1 MTWREKHLVSLVIGN
16 PMGIVLTVNGKTEST
31 HTVQVLTLSI
41 NPQSKDLVA
50 IG

>member
-1 MTWREKHLVSLVIGN
+1 VSLVIGN
-16 PMGIVLTVNGKTEST
+16 PMGIVLTVNGRPQST

-41 NPQSKDLVA
+41 NPSSQHAVA